1 MKDNLLS
8 IDQASNRLRETLIKY
23 IEATFHISN
32 EYIIDQRNNLLNSPN
47 VIHNSP
53 YIESTPRYQT
63 ATVFNDLNISKESKE
78 LFTSLSVSSE
88 TKPSRLFNPPYTHQA
103 DALELARNTE
113 RKSLLVM
120 T

>member
-63 ATVFNDLNISKESKE
+63 STVFKDLNISK
-78 LFTSLSVSSE
+78 
-88 TKPSRLFNPPYTHQA
+88 
-103 DALELARNTE
+103 
-113 RKSLLVM
+113 
-120 T
+120 